1 MKILFLALI
10 SLSLFAS
17 DVLTNYRLNGIESI
31 EKHMD
36 LELTSKVYW
45 NDHLSKSDNTF
56 GYIESYKNI
65 LTCNKDLSTL
75 ALYTKDTNNTYALK
89 KKYNAFTGKEKGDK
103 IKEGDLKTPIGVYNI
118 TKKLTKENKLNSFYG
133 PLAFVTSYPNE
144 YDKYRGKNGHGIWI
158 HGLPTEQ
165 ERDEFTQ
172 GCIAIDN
179 PSIETLS
186 ENIDVHNT
194 LLIIN
199 SDEVKQDV
207 SREVLTSVLSE
218 LYSWRYSWLYDDIDA
233 YLNFYSKDF
242 IRFDGM
248 DFDKFKTYKTR
259 VFKKIEKKTIIFK
272 DINVVP
278 YPDTNNIY
286 QITFYEYY
294 KSDTFEFS
302 GEKTLIVRLDKSNKM
317 KILTEK

>member
-1 MKILFLALI
+1 MKIILLALI
-10 SLSLFAS
+10 SISIFAS
-17 DVLTNYRLNGIESI
+17 DLLTNYRLNGINNI

-45 NDHLSKSDNTF
+45 SQYLKDIDNTF

-65 LTCNKDLSTL
+65 LTCNKDLSNL
-75 ALYTKDTNNTYALK
+75 ALYTKDDNNTYKLRK
-89 KKYNAFTGKEKGDK
+89 TYSAFTGKTKGDK
-103 IKEGDLKTPIGVYNI
+103 VKEGDLKTPIGVYKI
-118 TKKLTKENKLNSFYG
+118 TKKLTKENKLNPFYG

-144 YDKYRGKNGHGIWI
+144 YDRYRGKNGYGIWI
-158 HGLPTEQ
+158 HGVPTEQ
-165 ERDEFTQ
+165 TRDKFTQ

-179 PSIETLS
+179 SSMEVLDKNM
-186 ENIDVHNT
+186 NIQDT
-194 LLIIN
+194 LLIIDN
-199 SDEVKQDV
+199 DEVKQNI
-207 SREVLTSVLSE
+207 SKEILTAVLSE
-218 LYSWRYSWLYDDIDA
+218 LYSWRYSWLYNDIDA
-233 YLNFYSKDF
+233 YINFYADEF
-242 IRFDGM
+242 VRFDGM
-248 DFDKFKTYKTR
+248 NFDRFKKYKTR

-278 YPDTNNIY
+278 YPDTKDIY

-302 GEKTLIVRLDKSNKM
+302 GDKTLIIRLDESNKI

>member
-1 MKILFLALI
+1 MKIVLLLLI
-10 SLSLFAS
+10 GIYVFAS
-17 DVLTNYRLNGIESI
+17 DLLTNYRLNGIDNI

-36 LELTSKVYW
+36 LELTNKTYW
-45 NDHLSKSDNTF
+45 SEYLKKSDNTF
-56 GYIESYKNI
+56 GYIESYENV
-65 LTCNKDLSTL
+65 LTCNKDLSNL
-75 ALYTKDTNNTYALK
+75 ALYSKDDNNTYKLK
-89 KKYNAFTGKEKGDK
+89 KEYSAYTGKEKGDK
-103 IKEGDLKTPIGVYNI
+103 IKEGDLKTPIGVYTI

-165 ERDEFTQ
+165 DRDEFTQ

-179 PSIETLS
+179 PSIEVLD
-186 ENIDVHNT
+186 ENIDIQNT
-194 LLIIN
+194 LVIIDSN
-199 SDEVKQDV
+199 EVKQNI
-207 SREVLTSVLSE
+207 SKEILTSILSE

-233 YLNFYSKDF
+233 YLNFYAKEF
-242 IRFDGM
+242 VRFDGM
-248 DFDKFKTYKTR
+248 NFDRFSKYKTR

-272 DINVVP
+272 NINIVP
-278 YPDTNNIY
+278 YPNTKSIY

-302 GEKTLIVRLDKSNKM
+302 GDKTLIVKLDKSNKI